1 MTPGEWGPNR
11 WTTLV
16 FVVLLV
22 AAGPAVVG
30 VGNASP
36 GSGAAAGPAES
47 GVLDSGSVESVDAR
61 PATADVAASPFAA
74 QGDPDA
80 NGTAAGGNESDPD
93 DGATV
98 AHRNPDEVGDRD
110 NVSDAQLWMS
120 RELSQRLV
128 ESAEVAPE
136 DSERAREL
144 IGNDS
149 EYAELADRYA
159 EMSGVTATESG
170 ASSDVPAGEAG
181 RLQREFFAQV
191 ELYRRTHETYLDA
204 REGNETLRERRLAH
218 ELQRRADEV
227 NRTAVRL
234 NGSYTDLSSV
244 EEAERRNATRTI
256 GEMRADVAGTQQS
269 VRDRTLVR
277 TELSV
282 DPADSGGSFVDPVP
296 LAGRLQTADGDPVAD
311 ENVTFRVGNRTLD
324 ATTDGDGRFEVAYRP
339 TLAPAGER
347 PRTVEFLPA
356 NESVYVRDDATTR
369 FEVRRIEPN
378 VTIAEASSPVGY
390 NDTLSVEGS
399 VAGDGVG
406 APDVPLAVTVDGVPI
421 AQVRTDEDG
430 SFDSAG
436 RFPAN
441 VSPGDRRV
449 DVGLALDD
457 ATSRADGPVA
467 LAGANGTAAVTVE
480 ETRTSLSTTEVRTF
494 NETAYVAG
502 RLATEDGDPLANRTV
517 DLRVDGRTFGNA
529 TTNAT
534 GEYATTA
541 TVPKGSVSADS
552 SVEVVAAYSPSDGN
566 LGPARA
572 TATATFDANDAA
584 FSAEQLGLGVV
595 GVLGVTILGA
605 FVWRFRAD
613 EAERSDRETDADAQA
628 NAIADTGRP
637 SPESLFDSAT
647 TALGDDEFDAAVV
660 AAYVAVRHRLSGGSG
675 PVAGP
680 LDFRGRTH
688 WEFYDACRAAGL
700 PDERLRTLKQLTE
713 TYERAAF
720 APGEVPEAVATDAVA
735 SATAF
740 GSDGGPD
747 SPTRSAE

>member
-1 MTPGEWGPNR
+1 MEIADN
-11 WTTLV
+11 
-16 FVVLLV
+16 
-22 AAGPAVVG
+22 AGI
-30 VGNASP
+30 SD
-36 GSGAAAGPAES
+36 AER
-47 GVLDSGSVESVDAR
+47 D
-61 PATADVAASPFAA
+61 
-74 QGDPDA
+74 DPPE
-80 NGTAAGGNESDPD
+80 GNETS
-93 DGATV
+93 V
-98 AHRNPDEVGDRD
+98 AHRNPDEVDERD
-110 NVSDAQLWMS
+110 SVSDAQVWMS
-120 RELSQRLV
+120 RELSERLA
-128 ESAEVAPE
+128 ESADVSRE
-136 DSERAREL
+136 DRERASEL
-144 IGNDS
+144 IDDNS
-149 EYAELADRYA
+149 EYAELADQYA
-159 EMSGVTATESG
+159 EVSNEGEPESG
-170 ASSDVPAGEAG
+170 RIEGDPLDATGQ
-181 RLQREFFAQV
+181 LQREFFA
-191 ELYRRTHETYLDA
+191 EARLYQRTHEDYREA
-204 REGNETLRERRLAH
+204 REENETLRTRRLAH
-218 ELQRRADEV
+218 ELERRAAEV
-227 NRTAVRL
+227 NRTASRL
-234 NGSYTDLSSV
+234 DESYADMESLD
-244 EEAERRNATRTI
+244 EGERRNATRSISEVRSNVT
-256 GEMRADVAGTQQS
+256 RTQLT
-269 VRDRTLVR
+269 VRNRTLVR

-282 DPADSGGSFVDPVP
+282 EATEPVGSFVDPVP
-296 LAGRLQTADGDPVAD
+296 LDGRLQTADGDPVAD
-311 ENVTFRVGNRTLD
+311 ENVTLRVGNRTLD

-347 PRTVEFLPA
+347 ARTVEFLPA
-356 NESVYVRDDATTR
+356 NESVYVRDDATAR
-369 FEVRRIEPN
+369 FEIRRVEPN
-378 VTIAEASSPVGY
+378 VTIADASSPVGY

-421 AQVRTDEDG
+421 AQVRTAEDG
-430 SFDSAG
+430 SFDAAG

-449 DVGLALDD
+449 DVGLALDT

-494 NETAYVAG
+494 NETVYVAG

-517 DLRVDGRTFGNA
+517 DLRVDGRTIGNA

-541 TVPKGSVSADS
+541 TVSKGSVSADS
-552 SVEVVAAYSPSDGN
+552 SAEVVAAYSPSDGN

-572 TATATFDANDAA
+572 SATATFDANDSA

-595 GVLGVTILGA
+595 GLLGVTILGA

-647 TALGDDEFDAAVV
+647 VALEADEFDAAVV
-660 AAYVAVRHRLSGGSG
+660 AAYVAVRHLLSRGSR

-680 LDFRGRTH
+680 LDSSGRTH

-747 SPTRSAE
+747 SPTRSGE